1 MERGRISAIFRYPVK
16 SMAGEL
22 LDVARLSWHGIES
35 DRRLAFRRLT
45 DKSGLPW
52 LTASK
57 LPQLLLYKPVGLD
70 SNNAERLPTHVCT
83 PDGKEYELRSD
94 ELREEISGRYGS
106 DVELM
111 NLKHGI
117 FDEACISVIGLGTV
131 HCVERESGRHVDL
144 RRFRPN
150 VVIETDSAEP
160 FEEDR
165 WVGRT
170 LMFGEGNS
178 AAAIRVTLRDERCV
192 MVNLDPDT
200 AERDSEVMKTI
211 VRLTRI
217 SHRSFGVGSNGAPG
231 AVFHRPSSDIAFRRE
246 IVMLIGHRKGH
257 KTAGKSFSFVAKPI
271 SSATPQGLRYGLRLK
286 VLLEIEKSHFSSAG
300 SPTPADIA
308 PATDNWKPSR
318 PKPCAPS
325 PGSGRRSSAASYGS
339 SIPVLRPVQSLSGPA
354 ASTH

>member
-1 MERGRISAIFRYPVK
+1 MELGRISAIFRYPVK

-22 LDVARLSWHGIES
+22 LDDARLSWHGIEG

-45 DKSGLPW
+45 DKSGFPW

-57 LPQLLLYKPVGLD
+57 LPQLLLYKPVRLD
-70 SNNAERLPTHVCT
+70 SNANSKNGELLPTHVRT
-83 PDGKEYELRSD
+83 PDGKECELRSN
-94 ELREEISGRYGS
+94 ELREEISSRYGA

-117 FDEACISVIGLGTV
+117 FDESPISVITLGTV
-131 HCVERESGRHVDL
+131 RSVARESGRGMDLCDL

-178 AAAIRVTLRDERCV
+178 GAALRVTMRDERCV

-200 AERDSEVMKTI
+200 AERDSEVMKTV
-211 VRLTRI
+211 VRMNENYA
-217 SHRSFGVGSNGAPG
+217 GVYGTVVRAGELRVGQVVTLGS
-231 AVFHRPSSDIAFRRE
+231 
-246 IVMLIGHRKGH
+246 
-257 KTAGKSFSFVAKPI
+257 
-271 SSATPQGLRYGLRLK
+271 
-286 VLLEIEKSHFSSAG
+286 
-300 SPTPADIA
+300 
-308 PATDNWKPSR
+308 
-318 PKPCAPS
+318 
-325 PGSGRRSSAASYGS
+325 
-339 SIPVLRPVQSLSGPA
+339 
-354 ASTH
+354 

>member
-1 MERGRISAIFRYPVK
+1 MELLWSHMELGRISAIFRYPVK

-22 LDVARLSWHGIES
+22 LDVARLSWHGIEG

-45 DKSGLPW
+45 DKSGFPW

-57 LPQLLLYKPVGLD
+57 LPQLLLYKPFGRNSNTAESNTAGL
-70 SNNAERLPTHVCT
+70 LPTHVRT

-94 ELREEISGRYGS
+94 ELREELSSRYGS

-117 FDEACISVIGLGTV
+117 FDEACISVISLGTV
-131 HCVERESGRHVDL
+131 HGVERESGREVDL

-165 WVGRT
+165 WCGRT

-178 AAAIRVTLRDERCV
+178 GAALRVTMRDERCV

-200 AERDSEVMKTI
+200 AERDSEVMKTV
-211 VRLTRI
+211 VRMNENYA
-217 SHRSFGVGSNGAPG
+217 GVYGT
-231 AVFHRPSSDIAFRRE
+231 VVR
-246 IVMLIGHRKGH
+246 
-257 KTAGKSFSFVAKPI
+257 AGE
-271 SSATPQGLRYGLRLK
+271 LRVGQVVTL
-286 VLLEIEKSHFSSAG
+286 G
-300 SPTPADIA
+300 
-308 PATDNWKPSR
+308 
-318 PKPCAPS
+318 
-325 PGSGRRSSAASYGS
+325 G
-339 SIPVLRPVQSLSGPA
+339 
-354 ASTH
+354 